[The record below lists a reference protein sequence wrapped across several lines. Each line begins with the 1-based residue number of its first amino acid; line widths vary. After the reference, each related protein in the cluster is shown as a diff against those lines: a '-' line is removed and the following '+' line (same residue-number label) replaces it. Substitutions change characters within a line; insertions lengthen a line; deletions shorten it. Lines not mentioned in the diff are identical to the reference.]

1 MELLD
6 LDLDAARGAT
16 TILLSLD
23 GWTDAGRG
31 GSLAVE
37 ALQDQWDAE
46 LIGSFDVDRLY
57 DYRDR
62 RPLIE
67 IDRGIL
73 GEPTW
78 PSLDVMRLEPPSGE
92 PGLLITGWE
101 PDFRWLTICED
112 IAALASDLG
121 IPRYVGL
128 GAVPGPVPHT
138 RLTRVITTASDP
150 ALFEHFGRPH
160 EEVVVPA
167 SLQVIVEQ
175 SLGEAGLTTL
185 GLWARVP
192 HYVAG
197 EYPDAAVA
205 LLSRLGSYL
214 QIEIDTSELA
224 DEAKEHSER
233 LDEAAAGSPEVQAHI
248 RALEA
253 AYDEDLSESTFQG
266 PLPTGD
272 QIAAEVERFLRDR
285 SDG

>member
-6 LDLDAARGAT
+6 LDLDAAAGAT
-16 TILLSLD
+16 RIFLSLD

-37 ALQDQWDAE
+37 ALQDQWDIQ
-46 LIGSFDVDRLY
+46 LIGAFDADRLY

-62 RPLIE
+62 RPLLE

-73 GEPTW
+73 GESTW
-78 PSLDVMRLEPPSGE
+78 PSLEVLRLDPPDAEPV
-92 PGLLITGWE
+92 LLITGWE
-101 PDFRWLTICED
+101 PDFRWVTICAD
-112 IAALASDLG
+112 IATLADELD
-121 IPRYVGL
+121 ITDYVGL

-138 RLTRVITTASDP
+138 RPTRVITTASDP
-150 ALFEHFGRPH
+150 ALFERFGRPH
-160 EEVVVPA
+160 EQVVVPA

-175 SLGEAGLTTL
+175 SLGQAGLTTL
-185 GLWARVP
+185 GMWARVP

-205 LLSRLGSYL
+205 LLSRLASYL
-214 QIEIDTSELA
+214 EVDIDTTELA
-224 DEAKEHSER
+224 ADAKEHSER
-233 LDEAAAGSPEVQAHI
+233 LDEAAEGSPEVQAHI
-248 RALEA
+248 RALEE
-253 AYDEDLSESTFQG
+253 AYDEDLSEATFQG

-272 QIAAEVERFLRDR
+272 QIAAELERFLRDR